1 VSRHAAVCCA
11 AKRYDF
17 GGPGRPR
24 EIGDGSLKIE
34 REDAA
39 GQNVFSAYGEGWVEV
54 SGRRV
59 SGSLVVAAERLLEGW
74 AAGGIGSL
82 TAGETATL
90 VEWNPEIVLLGSG
103 ATFRFPDP
111 AALAPLYQAGI
122 GVEVMDT
129 KAACRTYNILLAEGR
144 RVVAALVVSD
154 TVSG

>member
-1 VSRHAAVCCA
+1 
-11 AKRYDF
+11 
-17 GGPGRPR
+17 
-24 EIGDGSLKIE
+24 LKIE
-34 REDAA
+34 REDTA

-59 SGSLVVAAERLLEGW
+59 SGSLVVASERLLEGW

-82 TAGETATL
+82 TPGETAPL
-90 VEWNPEIVLLGSG
+90 LEWEPEIVLLGSG

-144 RVVAALVVSD
+144 RVVAALVAPD

>member
-1 VSRHAAVCCA
+1 M
-11 AKRYDF
+11 
-17 GGPGRPR
+17 
-24 EIGDGSLKIE
+24 KIE
-34 REDAA
+34 RESTA

-59 SGSLVVAAERLLEGW
+59 SKSLVVAAERLLEGW

-82 TAGETATL
+82 TPEETAPL
-90 VEWNPEIVLLGSG
+90 LDWNPEIVLLGSG

-111 AALAPLYQAGI
+111 AALAPLYQAGV

-144 RVVAALVVSD
+144 RVVAALVM
-154 TVSG
+154 